1 MHAAAELAGVGSGL
15 RAHGSATEGPA
26 VIVLEVLGTP
36 APKGSMRAVIRK
48 SDGRAVLVP
57 SGSRKNA
64 RELYA
69 WTKAIRAHVAEQLG
83 TIGEPLF
90 VDQAIA
96 VHLLFRLARPRSHYG
111 ARGLLPSA
119 PRHHTVKP
127 DVDKLMRSTLDALT
141 GELIDDDARIRV
153 IQADKQW
160 CDAGRQGVVIT
171 VESLSK
177 QRSLPS
183 SGRAI
188 VEEG

>member
-1 MHAAAELAGVGSGL
+1 M
-15 RAHGSATEGPA
+15 
-26 VIVLEVLGTP
+26 IVLEVLGTP
-36 APKGSMRAVIRK
+36 APKGSMRAVTRK

-57 SGSRKNA
+57 SGSPKNA

-69 WTKAIRAHVAEQLG
+69 WTKAIRTRVAEQLG

-90 VDQAIA
+90 AHAAIA
-96 VHLLFRLARPRSHYG
+96 VHLLFRLARPKAHYG

-119 PRHHTVKP
+119 PRHHIVKP
-127 DVDKLMRSTLDALT
+127 DIDKLMRSTLDALT
-141 GELIDDDARIRV
+141 GELIDDDARIPV

-171 VESLSK
+171 VKPLSE

-183 SGRAI
+183 GGAHGART
-188 VEEG
+188 